1 MYHATASAPPCRT
14 AHVEPS
20 FPGTPISSRLLI
32 RLDLPPGRCL
42 ELAIAKIDHCLGFRI
57 THSSGKPATTKGSQM
72 SHDSAHSALPRV
84 SRRHL
89 LALGLAVPMALTGYT
104 AAAQDAGASI
114 RITTTTGMIAD
125 LAENIGGDRVE
136 VESLMGPG
144 VDPHLYKPSA
154 GDIRRLEEADVIFY
168 NGLELEGRMT
178 DILVK
183 IARAGTPTVP
193 VAEGIPEDRLREPP
207 QFAGKYDPHIWF
219 DVTLWQMAAQRV
231 KDELA
236 TIDPASDA
244 LYQANLDA
252 YLTQLDELHAYVQEQ
267 ILRIPEGHRV
277 LITAHDAFGYYGEQ
291 YGIDVRGLQGMS
303 TATEATAGDIQT
315 LAEFIAERQIPA
327 IFVESSVPPATIEA
341 VQEAVQDRGFDVVIG
356 GQLFSDAMGAAGTP
370 EGTYLGMV
378 RYNTDTIVKALTAA
392 GAATPAA

>member
-1 MYHATASAPPCRT
+1 MTKN
-14 AHVEPS
+14 
-20 FPGTPISSRLLI
+20 G
-32 RLDLPPGRCL
+32 D
-42 ELAIAKIDHCLGFRI
+42 CLGLTK
-57 THSSGKPATTKGSQM
+57 THSSGKPATTKGSRM
-72 SHDSAHSALPRV
+72 SHDPARSMLPRI
-84 SRRHL
+84 SRRQL
-89 LALGLAVPMALTGYT
+89 LALGLALPVALTGF
-104 AAAQDAGASI
+104 AAPATAQDAGASI

-136 VESLMGPG
+136 VVSLMGPG

-193 VAEGIPEDRLREPP
+193 VAEGIPEDLLREPP

-244 LYQANLDA
+244 LYQANLDT
-252 YLTQLDELHAYVQEQ
+252 YLAALDELNAYVRAEIQ
-267 ILRIPEGHRV
+267 RIPEGQRV

-303 TATEATAGDIQT
+303 TATEATAGDIQA
-315 LAEFIAERQIPA
+315 LAEFIAERRIPA
-327 IFVESSVPPATIEA
+327 IFVASSVPPATIEA
-341 VQEAVQDRGFDVVIG
+341 VQEAVRDRGFDVVIG

-370 EGTYLGMV
+370 EGTYVGMV

-392 GAATPAA
+392 LPATPAA

>member
-1 MYHATASAPPCRT
+1 MA
-14 AHVEPS
+14 
-20 FPGTPISSRLLI
+20 RL
-32 RLDLPPGRCL
+32 
-42 ELAIAKIDHCLGFRI
+42 
-57 THSSGKPATTKGSQM
+57 
-72 SHDSAHSALPRV
+72 

-89 LALGLAVPMALTGYT
+89 LISGLVLSLVLTGFAPLARAQG
-104 AAAQDAGASI
+104 AAPI

-154 GDIRRLEEADVIFY
+154 GDIRRLEEADLIFY

-193 VAEGIPEDRLREPP
+193 VAENIPEDLLREPP

-244 LYQANLDA
+244 LYQANLEA
-252 YLTQLDELHAYVQEQ
+252 YLAELDELHTYVQEQ
-267 ILRIPEGHRV
+267 ILRIPEGQRV

-303 TATEATAGDIQT
+303 TATEATAGDIQA

-341 VQEAVQDRGFDVVIG
+341 VQEAVRDRGFDVVIG

-378 RYNTDTIVKALTAA
+378 RFNTDTIVGALSTAA
-392 GAATPAA
+392 TATPAA

>member
-1 MYHATASAPPCRT
+1 MA
-14 AHVEPS
+14 
-20 FPGTPISSRLLI
+20 RL
-32 RLDLPPGRCL
+32 
-42 ELAIAKIDHCLGFRI
+42 
-57 THSSGKPATTKGSQM
+57 
-72 SHDSAHSALPRV
+72 

-89 LALGLAVPMALTGYT
+89 LISGLVLSLVLTGFAPLARAQG
-104 AAAQDAGASI
+104 AAPI

-154 GDIRRLEEADVIFY
+154 GDIRRLEEADLIFY

-193 VAEGIPEDRLREPP
+193 VAENIPEDLLREPP

-244 LYQANLDA
+244 LYQANLEA
-252 YLTQLDELHAYVQEQ
+252 YLAELDELHTYVQEQ
-267 ILRIPEGHRV
+267 ILRIPEGKRV

-303 TATEATAGDIQT
+303 TATEATAGDIQA

-341 VQEAVQDRGFDVVIG
+341 VQEAVRDRGFDVVIG

-378 RYNTDTIVKALTAA
+378 RFNTDTIVGALSTAA
-392 GAATPAA
+392 TATPAA

>member
-1 MYHATASAPPCRT
+1 
-14 AHVEPS
+14 
-20 FPGTPISSRLLI
+20 
-32 RLDLPPGRCL
+32 
-42 ELAIAKIDHCLGFRI
+42 
-57 THSSGKPATTKGSQM
+57 M
-72 SHDSAHSALPRV
+72 SHDPARSVLTRV

-89 LALGLAVPMALTGYT
+89 LALGLVVPVALTGLVVPT
-104 AAAQDAGASI
+104 VAQDAGAPI
-114 RITTTTGMIAD
+114 HITTTTGMIAD

-136 VESLMGPG
+136 VVSLMGPG

-219 DVTLWQMAAQRV
+219 DVTLWQMAAQRI

-236 TIDPASDA
+236 TFDPASDA

-252 YLTQLDELHAYVQEQ
+252 YLAQLDELHVYIQEQ
-267 ILRIPEGHRV
+267 ILRIPEGQRV

-291 YGIDVRGLQGMS
+291 YGIEVRGLQGMS
-303 TATEATAGDIQT
+303 TATEATAGDIQA

-341 VQEAVQDRGFDVVIG
+341 VQEAVRDRGFDVVIG

-378 RYNTDTIVKALTAA
+378 RYNTDTIVKALTEANT
-392 GAATPAA
+392 ATPAA

>member
-1 MYHATASAPPCRT
+1 VLPNR
-14 AHVEPS
+14 S
-20 FPGTPISSRLLI
+20 FPAMARL
-32 RLDLPPGRCL
+32 
-42 ELAIAKIDHCLGFRI
+42 
-57 THSSGKPATTKGSQM
+57 
-72 SHDSAHSALPRV
+72 

-89 LALGLAVPMALTGYT
+89 LISGLVLSLVLTGFAPLARAQG
-104 AAAQDAGASI
+104 AAPI

-154 GDIRRLEEADVIFY
+154 GDIRRLEEADLIFY

-193 VAEGIPEDRLREPP
+193 VAENIPEDLLREPP

-244 LYQANLDA
+244 LYQANLEA
-252 YLTQLDELHAYVQEQ
+252 YLAELDELHTYVQEQ
-267 ILRIPEGHRV
+267 ILRIPEGKRV

-303 TATEATAGDIQT
+303 TATEATAGDIQA

-341 VQEAVQDRGFDVVIG
+341 VQEAVRDRGFDVVIG

-378 RYNTDTIVKALTAA
+378 RFNTDTIVGALSTAA
-392 GAATPAA
+392 TATPAA

>member
-1 MYHATASAPPCRT
+1 MLPDLLRSVLPRL
-14 AHVEPS
+14 
-20 FPGTPISSRLLI
+20 SRRQLLTFG
-32 RLDLPPGRCL
+32 L
-42 ELAIAKIDHCLGFRI
+42 
-57 THSSGKPATTKGSQM
+57 
-72 SHDSAHSALPRV
+72 ALP
-84 SRRHL
+84 
-89 LALGLAVPMALTGYT
+89 LTLPGFLE
-104 AAAQDAGASI
+104 AAPVAAQDAAPI

-136 VESLMGPG
+136 VASLMGPG

-154 GDIRRLEEADVIFY
+154 GDIGRLEEADVIFY

-236 TIDPASDA
+236 TFDPASDA

-252 YLTQLDELHAYVQEQ
+252 YLAQLDELHTYVQEQ
-267 ILRIPEGHRV
+267 ILRIPEGQRV

-291 YGIDVRGLQGMS
+291 YGIEVRGLQGMS
-303 TATEATAGDIQT
+303 TATEATAGDIQA
-315 LAEFIAERQIPA
+315 LAEFIAEQQIPA

-341 VQEAVQDRGFDVVIG
+341 VQEAVRDRGFDVVIG

>member
-1 MYHATASAPPCRT
+1 M
-14 AHVEPS
+14 
-20 FPGTPISSRLLI
+20 
-32 RLDLPPGRCL
+32 
-42 ELAIAKIDHCLGFRI
+42 
-57 THSSGKPATTKGSQM
+57 
-72 SHDSAHSALPRV
+72 

-89 LALGLAVPMALTGYT
+89 LALGAVLPVALTGFAVS
-104 AAAQDAGASI
+104 AAAQDAGAPI

-136 VESLMGPG
+136 ADSLMGPG

-244 LYQANLDA
+244 LYQTNLDA

-267 ILRIPEGHRV
+267 ILRIRGAARTDHRARRVRV
-277 LITAHDAFGYYGEQ
+277 LRRA
-291 YGIDVRGLQGMS
+291 VRDRCAWSARDEHGNR
-303 TATEATAGDIQT
+303 GDG
-315 LAEFIAERQIPA
+315 R
-327 IFVESSVPPATIEA
+327 
-341 VQEAVQDRGFDVVIG
+341 
-356 GQLFSDAMGAAGTP
+356 
-370 EGTYLGMV
+370 
-378 RYNTDTIVKALTAA
+378 
-392 GAATPAA
+392 

>member
-1 MYHATASAPPCRT
+1 MSLD
-14 AHVEPS
+14 PS
-20 FPGTPISSRLLI
+20 TCVRSRL
-32 RLDLPPGRCL
+32 
-42 ELAIAKIDHCLGFRI
+42 
-57 THSSGKPATTKGSQM
+57 
-72 SHDSAHSALPRV
+72 
-84 SRRHL
+84 SRRHVL
-89 LALGLAVPMALTGYT
+89 TLAVALPLALTGFAPL
-104 AAAQDAGASI
+104 AAAQDAGAPI

-136 VESLMGPG
+136 VGSLMGPG

-183 IARAGTPTVP
+183 IAVAGTPTVA
-193 VAEGIPEDRLREPP
+193 VAEGIPEDLLHEPP

-219 DVTLWQMAAQRV
+219 DVALWKMAAQRV

-236 TIDPASDA
+236 AIDPASDA

-252 YLTQLDELHAYVQEQ
+252 YLAALDELHGYVGEQ
-267 ILRIPEGHRV
+267 ILRIPEDKRV

-303 TATEATAGDIQT
+303 TATEATAGDIQA

-341 VQEAVQDRGFDVVIG
+341 VQEAVRDRGFDVVIG

-370 EGTYLGMV
+370 EGTYIGMV
-378 RYNTDTIVKALTAA
+378 RYNTDTIVGALTPAA
-392 GAATPAA
+392 AATPAA

>member
-1 MYHATASAPPCRT
+1 MA
-14 AHVEPS
+14 
-20 FPGTPISSRLLI
+20 RL
-32 RLDLPPGRCL
+32 
-42 ELAIAKIDHCLGFRI
+42 
-57 THSSGKPATTKGSQM
+57 
-72 SHDSAHSALPRV
+72 

-89 LALGLAVPMALTGYT
+89 LISGLVLSLVLTGF
-104 AAAQDAGASI
+104 APLARAQDAAPI

-154 GDIRRLEEADVIFY
+154 GDIRRLEEADLIFY

-193 VAEGIPEDRLREPP
+193 VAENIPEDLLREPP

-244 LYQANLDA
+244 LYQANLEA
-252 YLTQLDELHAYVQEQ
+252 YLAELDELHTYVQEQ
-267 ILRIPEGHRV
+267 ILRIPEGKRV

-303 TATEATAGDIQT
+303 TATEATAGDIQA

-341 VQEAVQDRGFDVVIG
+341 VQEAVRDRGFDVVIG

-378 RYNTDTIVKALTAA
+378 RFNTDTIVGALSTAA
-392 GAATPAA
+392 TATPAA

>member
-1 MYHATASAPPCRT
+1 
-14 AHVEPS
+14 
-20 FPGTPISSRLLI
+20 
-32 RLDLPPGRCL
+32 
-42 ELAIAKIDHCLGFRI
+42 
-57 THSSGKPATTKGSQM
+57 M
-72 SHDSAHSALPRV
+72 SHDPAPSVPSQI

-89 LALGLAVPMALTGYT
+89 LALGLVAPVALTSLAAP
-104 AAAQDAGASI
+104 AAAQDAGAPI

-136 VESLMGPG
+136 VVSLMGPG

-193 VAEGIPEDRLREPP
+193 VAEGIPEDLLREPP

-219 DVTLWQMAAQRV
+219 DVTLWQMAGQRV

-252 YLTQLDELHAYVQEQ
+252 YLAQLDELHSYVQEQ
-267 ILRIPEGHRV
+267 ILRIPEAQRV

-303 TATEATAGDIQT
+303 TATEATAGDIQA

-341 VQEAVQDRGFDVVIG
+341 VQEAVRDRGFDVVIG

-378 RYNTDTIVKALTAA
+378 RYNTDTIVKALTTADT
-392 GAATPAA
+392 ATPAA

>member
-1 MYHATASAPPCRT
+1 MTN
-14 AHVEPS
+14 
-20 FPGTPISSRLLI
+20 FL
-32 RLDLPPGRCL
+32 
-42 ELAIAKIDHCLGFRI
+42 HCLGFTLNR
-57 THSSGKPATTKGSQM
+57 SSRTPATTKGSQM
-72 SHDSAHSALPRV
+72 SHDPARSGLPRM

-89 LALGLAVPMALTGYT
+89 LALGAVLPVALTGFAAPT
-104 AAAQDAGASI
+104 AAQDAGAPI

-136 VESLMGPG
+136 ADSLMGPG

-244 LYQANLDA
+244 LYQTNLDA

-267 ILRIPEGHRV
+267 ILRIPEGQRV

-303 TATEATAGDIQT
+303 TATEATAGDIQA

-341 VQEAVQDRGFDVVIG
+341 VQEAVRDRGFDVVIG

-378 RYNTDTIVKALTAA
+378 RYNTDTIVKALSVADT
-392 GAATPAA
+392 ATPAA